1 MTDWL
6 SCCWVVIAVVLA
18 GAAIVALAW
27 VIQQTSAGSPGSRTT
42 SQEEEI
48 PDWLEAILLLEL
60 LDDEDFDGDDFGEED
75 FDSDDLDY
83 DDFDDSFDDNGK
95 LWLW

>member
-1 MTDWL
+1 MTDRL

-60 LDDEDFDGDDFGEED
+60 LDDEDFDDFEEDD
-75 FDSDDLDY
+75 FDSDDLDD
-83 DDFDDSFDDNGK
+83 DDFLDDNFDYGYGYG
-95 LWLW
+95 